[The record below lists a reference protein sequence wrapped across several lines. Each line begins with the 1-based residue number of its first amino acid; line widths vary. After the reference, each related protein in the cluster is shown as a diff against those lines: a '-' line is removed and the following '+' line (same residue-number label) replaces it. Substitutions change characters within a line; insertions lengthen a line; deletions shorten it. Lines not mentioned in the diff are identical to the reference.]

1 MKNLGGIAMEKTI
14 KLNLLNKGI
23 EVVYDGFRSI
33 LNFNLDNNVR
43 DYEELFKDFLEN
55 LSKRY

>member
-1 MKNLGGIAMEKTI
+1 MEKTI